1 MTDESTAEFLRGYM
15 QDFREHIAR
24 VLTVIPRPAA

>member
-1 MTDESTAEFLRGYM
+1 VTDASTEKFLRGYM

-24 VLTVIPRPAA
+24 VLTIIPRPAA